1 MIIFL
6 RVFFLGI
13 LAAMLWVTTR
23 ASMDTAIWQLSASLT
38 GDLWFQATLAD
49 AYFGFLTFFVW
60 LAYKEPGWIARI
72 AWLVAI
78 LLLGNIAMA
87 TYCLIQLFRV
97 PASADLREVLL
108 RREMA

>member
-6 RVFFLGI
+6 RVFFLVV
-13 LAAMLWVTTR
+13 LAAMLWVTSR
-23 ASMDTAIWQLSASLT
+23 ASMDAAIWQLPSSLT

-60 LAYKEPGWIARI
+60 LAYKERGWLRRI
-72 AWLVAI
+72 LWLVAI

-87 TYCLIQLFRV
+87 TYCLTQLFRV
-97 PASADLREVLL
+97 PASAGLRDVLL
-108 RREMA
+108 RKDEL

>member
-6 RVFFLGI
+6 RIIFLGV
-13 LAAMLWVTTR
+13 LAGMLWVTGR
-23 ASMDTAIWQLSASLT
+23 ASLDTAIWQLPASLT

-49 AYFGFLTFFVW
+49 AYFGFLTFFIWV
-60 LAYKEPGWIARI
+60 AYKEPGWLPRI
-72 AWLVAI
+72 VWLVAI

-97 PASADLREVLL
+97 PASADLSGILL
-108 RREMA
+108 RKGTA

>member
-6 RVFFLGI
+6 RIFFLGV
-13 LAAMLWVTTR
+13 LAAMLWVTAR
-23 ASMDTAIWQLSASLT
+23 ASLDAAIWQLPASLT

-60 LAYKEPGWIARI
+60 LAYKERGWVSRTV
-72 AWLVAI
+72 WLVAI

-87 TYCLIQLFRV
+87 IYCLIQLFRV
-97 PASADLREVLL
+97 PASAGLRDVLL
-108 RREMA
+108 RKDGL